1 MPARARQKRNAML
14 YKEIATIISAAMNT
28 IRLIQP
34 KPLFALVFVVS
45 ILFGSLHLT
54 QFVTADEHYWL
65 YERIPKYWNAW
76 GDWELKKTFI
86 NDKPGVSLA
95 LITGPALLVLPNTT
109 NHCVEQK
116 NRLYACQVQ
125 DTAGLLL
132 VFRLPLL
139 LVNGLILIYLFTLLT
154 RLFDPWVGFFGTT
167 LTSLSPI
174 LIGMTQIVN
183 PDALLWSTSAAALF
197 SFFAVLKFGRTRD
210 IITTIIFTTLA
221 ILSKYT
227 ALILFPAF
235 ALALFIYFI
244 ATLEDHS
251 AEALHIIL
259 KNNLRRL
266 IIIAVGTTF
275 LALLLVPAFLLD
287 RKYLA
292 EYLATVPDKE
302 VILFIFLPIV
312 LAFLMDT
319 LVFRSKILIALRK
332 LIHQSLPLFRS
343 VALLS
348 ILLVVSIIAARYL
361 FPNWNIYAIP
371 FDIKDLSDARYHS
384 SVPNSFEAFFL
395 EWNAILFSLPPIV
408 LFGLI
413 TLGIFGLRKKP
424 LAHAPIILSL
434 VLFTVSFVVVLIHSN
449 ILATARYAI
458 ILFPVLAVL
467 SAFGFR
473 ELTLWGEHRWSNISK
488 GLALVVILG
497 SILSLI
503 AIYPFYAN
511 YANSLLPRT
520 ALVAD
525 AWGYGGY
532 EAAEYLNG
540 LPDASKLTVWSDYYG
555 VCEFFVGKCLTAYT
569 FDGNEIRPDYYI
581 LTRRG
586 EARYMSRF
594 DRWERLSGLTAHR
607 YYRQTA
613 IPPVWSLNIDDRPG
627 NYVKVF
633 QVEK

>member
-251 AEALHIIL
+251 AEALHIVL

>member
-1 MPARARQKRNAML
+1 MHSLLKFL
-14 YKEIATIISAAMNT
+14 
-28 IRLIQP
+28 QP
-34 KPLFALVFVVS
+34 KPLFSLVFGLYL
-45 ILFGSLHLT
+45 LFGSLHLT
-54 QFVTADEHYWL
+54 QFLTADEHYWL
-65 YERIPKYWNAW
+65 YERVPKYWSAW
-76 GDWELKKTFI
+76 DDWELKKTFI

-95 LITGPALLVLPNTT
+95 LVTGPALLVLPDTA

-116 NRLYACQVQ
+116 NRLYDCQVQ

-132 VFRLPLL
+132 AFRLPLL

-154 RLFDPWVGFFGTT
+154 RLFDPWMGFFGAT
-167 LTSLSPI
+167 LTGLSPI

-197 SFFAVLKFGRTRD
+197 SFFAVLKFGQARD
-210 IITTIIFTTLA
+210 ILTTIIFTTLA

-227 ALILFPAF
+227 ALILFPSF
-235 ALALFIYFI
+235 ALALLIHFI

-251 AEALHIIL
+251 AETLHTTL
-259 KNNLRRL
+259 KNDLRRL
-266 IIIAVGTTF
+266 IIITAGTASLT
-275 LALLLVPAFLLD
+275 LLLVPAFLLD

-292 EYLATVPDKE
+292 EYLSTVPDKE
-302 VILFIFLPIV
+302 VLLFVFLPIV

-319 LVFRSKILIALRK
+319 LVFRSKVLLWLRK

-348 ILLVVSIIAARYL
+348 ILLVVFVIAARYL
-361 FPNWNIYAIP
+361 IPNWSIYAIP

-384 SVPNSFEAFFL
+384 SVPNPFEAFFL
-395 EWNAILFSLPPIV
+395 EWNAILFSLPPVV
-408 LFGLI
+408 LLGLI

-424 LAHAPIILSL
+424 LNNAPIILTL

-458 ILFPVLAVL
+458 MLFPILAVL

-473 ELTLWGEHRWSNISK
+473 ELTLWGERRWPNTQK
-488 GLALVVILG
+488 KLAFVVIVG
-497 SILSLI
+497 SVLSLI

-511 YANSLLPRT
+511 YANHLLPRT

-532 EAAEYLNG
+532 EAAEYLNR
-540 LPDASKLTVWSDYYG
+540 LPNASELTVWSDYYG
-555 VCEFFVGKCLTAYT
+555 VCEFFIGKCLTAYT
-569 FDGNEIRPDYYI
+569 FDGNEIRPDYYV

-607 YYRQTA
+607 YYRQTT
-613 IPPVWSLNIDDRPG
+613 ILPVWSLDIDNRPG

-633 QVEK
+633 QIEK